1 MDGVKKAT
9 KGKKPKAPTIQVDQ
23 NSPAMM
29 RGAIHQII
37 RSAVNL
43 WVWDT
48 VLRTKEMPDASQFWV
63 YARDLELSGPL
74 QMNGKRVV
82 VRLEVEEI

>member
-1 MDGVKKAT
+1 MP
-9 KGKKPKAPTIQVDQ
+9 KKPKAPTIQVDQ
-23 NSPAMM
+23 NSPAMI

-43 WVWDT
+43 WVWET
-48 VLRTKEMPDASQFWV
+48 VTRTKEMPEHSQFWV
-63 YARDLELSGPL
+63 YARDLELQGPI